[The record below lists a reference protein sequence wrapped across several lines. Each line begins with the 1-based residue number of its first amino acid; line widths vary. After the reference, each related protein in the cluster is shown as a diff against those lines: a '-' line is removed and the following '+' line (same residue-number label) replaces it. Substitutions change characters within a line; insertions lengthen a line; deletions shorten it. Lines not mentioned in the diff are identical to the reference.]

1 MAMSITKVTLTVGTA
16 TFTKDVSAGAVSFD
30 LPASL
35 RGETAT
41 ISCTQTGG
49 TGTVTASPESL
60 TLPASATSVTFTDST
75 AVTPLTAT
83 VSITAD
89 LEDGA
94 VDKMV
99 IKNAGWFKFRRREL
113 NVTYKTGQ
121 NGVVLPGARIK
132 EIIAIQA
139 KGVVSFEFNYA
150 TQKVTLYQ
158 NATTECTNNKD
169 IELAVLCILE

>member
-49 TGTVTASPESL
+49 TGTVTASPASL

-75 AVTPLTAT
+75 DTTPLTAT
-83 VSITAD
+83 VSVTAD

-94 VDKMV
+94 VDKMI

-113 NVTYKTGQ
+113 NVTYVN

-139 KGVVSFEFNYA
+139 KGVVGFEFNYA
-150 TQKVTLYQ
+150 TQKVVLYK
-158 NATTECTNNKD
+158 NNTTQCDAKD
-169 IELAVLCILE
+169 MELAVLCILE